1 MSSSQHPSYQGQE
14 SEPLL
19 SSNRRRGGGGALEE
33 GRGNSSCDDFMDDH
47 PVVTAVYSRAGLLD
61 LFLVLILALVGSHAY
76 KKAPFH
82 RDVVD
87 YGNPAYSYPYHEH
100 VRYPDWP
107 WLPIIGL
114 VAPVTVLLGLRLLSI
129 IFYSIM
135 AIPAVER
142 WCPRLTRYTSGYHT
156 PRLQQTGIKVLVVET
171 AKWMY
176 IDGFAILATMS
187 LAYAVVETLKTS
199 VGGLRPDFLS
209 RCQWDPVDGKCTGDE
224 RLVERGRKAF
234 PSGHAAYSFAS
245 MTLLA
250 CVLFYKSLHLRRSF
264 FKTFLC
270 LLPIV
275 WAVQIS
281 ITRWQEN
288 RHGAMDIM
296 AGAALG
302 TFIAVIG
309 FLSFYRCRNCSHD

>member
-1 MSSSQHPSYQGQE
+1 MNSSQHGSYQGPE

-19 SSNRRRGGGGALEE
+19 ASRRRGGALEE
-33 GRGNSSCDDFMDDH
+33 GRANSCGNDDFMDDH

-61 LFLVLILALVGSHAY
+61 LFLVLMLILMGAHFY

-82 RDVVD
+82 RDIVD
-87 YGNPAYSYPYHEH
+87 YGDSAYSYPYHEH
-100 VRYPDWP
+100 VRYPEWP

-114 VAPVTVLLGLRLLSI
+114 VVPVTVLLGLRLLSI

-142 WCPRLTRYTSGYHT
+142 WCPHLTRYTSGYHT
-156 PRLQQTGIKVLVVET
+156 PPRLQQSGIKVLLVET

-187 LAYAVVETLKTS
+187 LAYAVVEILKTLI
-199 VGGLRPDFLS
+199 GGLRPDFLS

-224 RLVERGRKAF
+224 RLVEKGRKAF

-250 CVLFYKSLHLRRSF
+250 SVLFYKSLHLRRSF

-270 LLPIV
+270 LLPIA
-275 WAVQIS
+275 WAVRIS

-296 AGAALG
+296 AGAGLG
-302 TFIAVIG
+302 TFIALIG
-309 FLSFYRCRNCSHD
+309 FLSFYRYRN